1 MRWRAPGRDDRTIDR
16 VRSARVMVSTCV
28 GAIAFALLV
37 GAPRVGAE
45 RAVSLVRPS
54 PAPATDQ
61 QRLAAYNEAL
71 SALTQELAYIVLLGW
86 GEEPVPTAAREMP
99 GAIGIERSQESVMI
113 DELRS
118 LDGQSGPQALARLE
132 AIGEP
137 ITPAI
142 DLVLSRNVPLDQPG
156 VPQIGTAIYVKAYDQ
171 LLIPWSAL
179 MGLPATG
186 PAPTGAPSATV
197 LTSIEPTRPTT
208 LVPAAATQGAT
219 TPGARS
225 NVPTTVASAISA
237 VGTAEGVGG
246 DSTGTGATSGLMIVL
261 VIVLAVV
268 VIVWTLVS
276 ALSRRRRRSTH
287 ARATLGD
294 DVLDAGRTIM
304 AAVELDEFL
313 RAVAEQIARLVGAEA
328 AVVVDGC
335 SWTPPNRDLPS
346 DGVLDRAVATGR
358 SVRADGATVVPIVAS
373 GRVLGVLVSWSPQ
386 PQTEETLGT
395 FAPLVGAAL
404 EGVRSR
410 IEHEHLAFDDGLTGV
425 GNRRRFDRD
434 LDRFIGAGGDRRMPV
449 ALAMVDVDHFKLF
462 NDTHGHQT
470 GDAVLRHVAAV
481 IAAHVRAGDLV
492 YRYGGEEFA
501 VLLPDA
507 ELVDAIEVVERV
519 RSAIAA
525 SPLPGPAYA
534 SVPAV
539 TVSVGVSATPPI
551 DSSAM
556 VRSAD
561 EALYAAKA
569 AGRNRV
575 EAITVS

>member
-1 MRWRAPGRDDRTIDR
+1 
-16 VRSARVMVSTCV
+16 MVSTCV
-28 GAIAFALLV
+28 GAIALALLV
-37 GAPRVGAE
+37 GAPGVGAE
-45 RAVSLVRPS
+45 RAVPLLQPS
-54 PAPATDQ
+54 PAPADDQ
-61 QRLAAYNEAL
+61 QRLAAYDEAL

-86 GEEPVPTAAREMP
+86 GEEPGPIAAHEMP
-99 GAIGIERSQESVMI
+99 GAIGIERSDESVMI
-113 DELRS
+113 DELRF
-118 LDGQSGPQALARLE
+118 LDGQAGPEALAGLE

-142 DLVLSRNVPLDQPG
+142 DLVLSRNVPLEQPG
-156 VPQIGTAIYVKAYDQ
+156 VPRIGTAIYLKAYDQ
-171 LLIPWSAL
+171 LLMPWSAL

-186 PAPTGAPSATV
+186 PAPTGAPVSTTV
-197 LTSIEPTRPTT
+197 LTSIEPRSPTT
-208 LVPAAATQGAT
+208 LVPAAATPVAT
-219 TPGARS
+219 TPVAT
-225 NVPTTVASAISA
+225 TTVASAIA
-237 VGTAEGVGG
+237 VAGTAEGSGG
-246 DSTGTGATSGLMIVL
+246 DSTGAEATSRPVIALVIVL

-268 VIVWTLVS
+268 AMAWVIAS
-276 ALSRRRRRSTH
+276 ASSRRSRGSNQ

-434 LDRFIGAGGDRRMPV
+434 LDRFIGAGGDRRVPV
-449 ALAMVDVDHFKLF
+449 ALAMVDVDHFKVF

-507 ELVDAIEVVERV
+507 DLVDAIEVVERV

-525 SPLPGPAYA
+525 SPLAGPAYA

>member
-1 MRWRAPGRDDRTIDR
+1 
-16 VRSARVMVSTCV
+16 MVSTCV
-28 GAIAFALLV
+28 GAIALALLV
-37 GAPRVGAE
+37 GAPGVGAE
-45 RAVSLVRPS
+45 RAVPLLQPS
-54 PAPATDQ
+54 PAPADDQ
-61 QRLAAYNEAL
+61 QRLAAYDEAL

-86 GEEPVPTAAREMP
+86 GEEPVPIAAHEMP
-99 GAIGIERSQESVMI
+99 GAIGIERSDESVMI

-118 LDGQSGPQALARLE
+118 LDGQAGPEALAGLQ

-142 DLVLSRNVPLDQPG
+142 DLVLSRNVPLEQPG
-156 VPQIGTAIYVKAYDQ
+156 VPQIGTAIYLKAYDQ
-171 LLIPWSAL
+171 LLMPWSAL
-179 MGLPATG
+179 MGLAATG
-186 PAPTGAPSATV
+186 SAPTGAPVSTTV
-197 LTSIEPTRPTT
+197 LTSIEPRSPTT
-208 LVPAAATQGAT
+208 LVPAAATPVAT
-219 TPGARS
+219 APGARS
-225 NVPTTVASAISA
+225 NVPTTVASAIA
-237 VGTAEGVGG
+237 VAGTAEGVGG
-246 DSTGTGATSGLMIVL
+246 DSTGAEATARPVIVLVIAL

-268 VIVWTLVS
+268 AMAWVIVS
-276 ALSRRRRRSTH
+276 ALSRRRRGSNQ

-304 AAVELDEFL
+304 AAAELDEFL

-434 LDRFIGAGGDRRMPV
+434 LDRFIGAGGDRRVPV

-470 GDAVLRHVAAV
+470 GDAVLRHVAGV

-507 ELVDAIEVVERV
+507 DLADAIVVGERV
-519 RSAIAA
+519 RAAIAS
-525 SPLPGPAYA
+525 SPLAGPAYA
-534 SVPAV
+534 CVPAV

-551 DSSAM
+551 DSSTM